1 MKRPKIALLL
11 MAALMALA
19 SCSSGTSYAELLSD
33 ESIAVNA
40 FLANNRVIPYEAR
53 DTTFQFEVGSDAPY
67 YELDSEGNVYMQVL
81 NAGTRGNY
89 AVDDQLIY
97 FRFTRYN
104 LELATNGILVD
115 SSGDPLEGEG
125 NDADLSYGS
134 TSFRFQNTSSYSSYQ
149 WGTGLQMPLIYLPID
164 CEVNIVIKS
173 QYGLY
178 SEIANVIPYLYNVR
192 YFKSQ
197 I

>member
-40 FLANNRVIPYEAR
+40 FLANNRVIAYEAR
-53 DTTFQFEVGSDAPY
+53 DTTFQFQVGSDAPY

-81 NAGTRGNY
+81 NAGTPGNY
-89 AVDDQLIY
+89 AETDQLIY

-115 SSGDPLEGEG
+115 SNGDALVGEG
-125 NDADLSYGS
+125 NDADLTYGS
-134 TSFRFQNTSSYSSYQ
+134 TSFRFQNTSSSSSYQ

-164 CEVNIVIKS
+164 CEVNIIIKS